1 MKLDFYTKRN
11 QLDEM
16 QEQKLCKMESRGF
29 WLLWWGLLIVMAI
42 QSLMGMQAQVL
53 AGELILFMAASLYL
67 VIGCIRNGIWDRH
80 FKANPTAN
88 LAGSVVAG
96 IAIFLFTLARSGGY
110 WPGALLAGAF
120 TPLLCFAV
128 LQFTT
133 WLYKQRHNQLENIE
147 EDNDEQQNRNQ

>member
-53 AGELILFMAASLYL
+53 AGEWILFMAASLYL

-110 WPGALLAGAF
+110 WPGALLAGVF
-120 TPLLCFAV
+120 TLLLCFAV